1 MSVGTGGPTK
11 VAILGGGVSALA
23 AAFELSDPRHG
34 DAFDVTIHQLGWRLG
49 GKCAS
54 GRDMDEGF
62 RFRIKEHGPH
72 IFFGFYDNAFALLRE
87 AYAALPPD
95 PARAFNTIEEA
106 LAPQNAFATI
116 EEVGDKWLPWV
127 LEAPKMPGE
136 PGEPPLT
143 GAELLRRIL
152 GWTKQGIDGLNDKAI
167 AAELARDGSRLA
179 QAAIDAIAALA
190 EHLLA
195 DPLLNRGVV
204 VALRLQQRWLHDLW
218 RHLASLSDDAR
229 RICILI
235 DLGLTT
241 AIGGLVDGL
250 LFPTKERVAAAND
263 IEYSAWLTNHGA
275 RLETVQS
282 SVVRALYDTVFAYPS
297 GDIAQPPNVEAG
309 SAFLTQRAII
319 AYHGSIL
326 WKMGAGTGDVVAAP
340 IFEALRARGVKFEFF
355 HRVDALIPA
364 ADGTEIAQIRIG
376 RQATVTTPPY
386 EPLIQV
392 TGPAAKRLAAW
403 PDRPLY
409 DRLDEGPAL
418 KAQKVDLESHW
429 TTWPDPAPPLVLD
442 RAAGDFDIVIA
453 AIPPAALR
461 LIAPDP
467 TPRSWIAMF
476 DNIASVQ
483 TCSWQLWMDRTLE
496 QTGWTA
502 LADPT
507 LCGFDACQLDTWF
520 DASDVLPWEGR
531 SGGVP
536 AQMAILCGAMRT
548 PPAMPPGSDHGFPD
562 RAQEEA
568 YQLGAV
574 FAQASAPLWPGL
586 RAGPG
591 FDMNALNSPDNA
603 RGEARL
609 RQQYWTAAINPADRY
624 VQTLTGTSRFRL
636 AANASGYRNLFFCGD
651 WIDYGFNLGCFEGAI
666 ISGVQA
672 ANAITG
678 DPRPIRNDP
687 YSWR

>member
-34 DAFDVTIHQLGWRLG
+34 GAFDVTIHQLGWRLG

-106 LAPQNAFATI
+106 VAPQNAFATI

-127 LEAPKMPGE
+127 LEVPKMPGE

-152 GWTKQGIDGLNDKAI
+152 GWIKQGIEGLNEKAI
-167 AAELARDGSRLA
+167 ADELAREGARLA
-179 QAAIDAIAALA
+179 EAVTGAIGGVA
-190 EHLLA
+190 EHFLA
-195 DPLLNRGVV
+195 NPLLNQGVIGE
-204 VALRLQQRWLHDLW
+204 LKLLQRWLHDLW
-218 RHLASLSDDAR
+218 RLIASLSDEAR

-235 DLGLTT
+235 DLGLAT
-241 AIGGLVDGL
+241 AIGGLADGL
-250 LFPTKERVAAAND
+250 LFPTKARVAAAND
-263 IEYSAWLTNHGA
+263 VDYGAWLTKHGA
-275 RLETVQS
+275 RSETVQS
-282 SVVRALYDTVFAYPS
+282 SVVRAMYDTVFAYPL
-297 GDIAQPPNVEAG
+297 GDIGRAANVEAG
-309 SAFLTQRAII
+309 SAFLTQRAMI

-326 WKMGAGTGDVVAAP
+326 WKMRAGTGDVVAAP
-340 IFEALRARGVKFEFF
+340 IFAALRARGIKFEFF
-355 HRVDALIPA
+355 HRVDALIPD
-364 ADGTEIAQIRIG
+364 ADGGGIAQIRIG
-376 RQATVTTPPY
+376 RQATVTNPPY

-392 TGPAAKRLAAW
+392 PGPAGKRLGAW

-409 DRLDEGPAL
+409 EQLDQRAAL
-418 KAQKVDLESHW
+418 KAQGIDLESHW
-429 TTWPDPAPPLVLD
+429 TAWSDPVPPLVLD
-442 RAAGDFDIVIA
+442 RANGDFDVVIA
-453 AIPPAALR
+453 AIPPEALR

-467 TPRSWIAMF
+467 TPPAWTAMF
-476 DNIASVQ
+476 DNVASVQ
-483 TCSWQLWMDRTLE
+483 TASWQLWMDRTLA
-496 QTGWTA
+496 QAGWTA

-520 DASDVLPWEGR
+520 DASDVLQWEGR
-531 SGGVP
+531 SGNFP
-536 AQMAILCGAMRT
+536 AQMAILCGAMPT
-548 PPAMPPGSDHGFPD
+548 ASALPPGSDRGFPA
-562 RAQEEA
+562 RAQDEA
-568 YQLGAV
+568 FQLGAQFV
-574 FAQASAPLWPGL
+574 QASVPLWPGL
-586 RAGPG
+586 RAGAN
-591 FDMNALNSPDNA
+591 FDVNALTSPDNA
-603 RGEARL
+603 QGEARL
-609 RQQYWTAAINPADRY
+609 REQYWTAAINPADRY
-624 VQTLTGTSRFRL
+624 VQTLAGTSRFRL
-636 AANASGYRNLFFCGD
+636 AADASGYRNLFFCGD
-651 WIDYGFNLGCFEGAI
+651 WIDYGFNLGCFEGAV
-666 ISGVQA
+666 ISGLQA

-678 DPRPIRNDP
+678 NPRPIRNDP